1 MEALLGN
8 PLFLP
13 FAGLVAAALVVDLK
27 VAGRRRS
34 DPVPTRTALGFTAL
48 WIVCAVV
55 FGYLIRVTPGV
66 HPGESI
72 GTDEGLVTY
81 LTGYLVE
88 YTLSIDN
95 VFAFTLVF
103 AALNTPKEAR
113 HRALAWG
120 IVLSIVMRLGM
131 ILLGASLVER
141 FEAVLYLFG
150 ALLVVTAWRMAR
162 SGGDEGGNSRV
173 ASALARRLRL
183 PPTRLAILVLS
194 VVDLIFA
201 VDSIP
206 AIFGITKDP
215 FIVLTSTTFAMC
227 GLRSLYFLLADAKE
241 RFHYLS
247 YGVALVLG
255 VIGVK
260 MLLPIVGVHVDP
272 IASLAIVV
280 AIIAVSIGASIL
292 RPAPRS

>member
-13 FAGLVAAALVVDLK
+13 FAGLVAAALVVDLR

-48 WIVCAVV
+48 WILWAMV

-141 FEAVLYLFG
+141 FELDTSRRFKEYSKGNKQKVGVIIALQHRPE
-150 ALLVVTAWRMAR
+150 LLVLDEPTSGLDPLVQATFFETLRDSVRDGATIFLSSHILSEVEKNCDYVGGEFAEEAR
-162 SGGDEGGNSRV
+162 KMHRGESEYKGIYGETTKEEAEALADEGIDV
-173 ASALARRLRL
+173 AS
-183 PPTRLAILVLS
+183 
-194 VVDLIFA
+194 
-201 VDSIP
+201 IP
-206 AIFGITKDP
+206 WVP
-215 FIVLTSTTFAMC
+215 
-227 GLRSLYFLLADAKE
+227 RAD
-241 RFHYLS
+241 
-247 YGVALVLG
+247 
-255 VIGVK
+255 
-260 MLLPIVGVHVDP
+260 
-272 IASLAIVV
+272 
-280 AIIAVSIGASIL
+280 
-292 RPAPRS
+292 